1 MKITLKKDL
10 WKTPIQQLSNITP
23 HRNTLPIVQSL
34 MIDPGNGV
42 TLSATDLEL
51 GMKFLVEA
59 EVEEPRPITIPAK
72 KFHDILNSIDTEDVT
87 IEPMSND
94 SIEIKSGNSKFKIVC
109 LPPDEFPPLANI
121 QSDAPLEISYDIF
134 TKMLKQVIMCASTE
148 ETRHFLNGVFF
159 QVADGNINLVGT
171 DGKKLAITHTTT
183 EWVGTMQAI
192 VPIKTVQAI
201 LKLGGVN
208 LRICLIENQL
218 GFTDI
223 DIGTSII
230 SRTIE
235 GAYPDY
241 NAVIAP
247 ILKNGNRVVLKTSE
261 LINSLRRVATMAG
274 TKVRSTKFAVEVDGF
289 DAKLTM
295 VSQNA
300 EVGEASDWI
309 VVEDHEIGDTKIEFA
324 VNADYLLSI
333 LNAISTETLVL
344 KHRDPSSPILIQEP
358 GNEDVSWVLM
368 PMRM

>member
-23 HRNTLPIVQSL
+23 QRNTLPILQSL

-87 IEPMSND
+87 IETISND
-94 SIEIKSGNSKFKIVC
+94 RIEIKSGNSKFKIVC

-134 TKMLKQVIMCASTE
+134 TKMLKQVIMCASKE
-148 ETRHFLNGVFF
+148 DTRYYLNGLFF
-159 QVADGNINLVGT
+159 QVVDGNINLVGT
-171 DGKKLAITHTTT
+171 DGKKLAFTHATT
-183 EWVGTMQAI
+183 EWTGKIQAI
-192 VPIKTVQAI
+192 VPVKTIQAI

-208 LRICLIENQL
+208 LQICLVENQL
-218 GFTDI
+218 GFADI
-223 DIGTSII
+223 NIGTSII

-235 GAYPDY
+235 GEYPDY

-247 ILKNGNRVVLKTSE
+247 VIENTNRIVVKTAD
-261 LINSLRRVATMAG
+261 LINSLRRVVTMAES
-274 TKVRSTKFAVEVDGF
+274 KVRSTKFSVELGGF
-289 DAKLTM
+289 DAKLNM
-295 VSQNA
+295 SSQYA
-300 EVGEASDWI
+300 EIGEATDWI
-309 VVEDHEIGDTKIEFA
+309 AVEDHEIGDVKIEFA

-333 LNAISTETLVL
+333 LNAVSTETVIL
-344 KHRDPSSPILIQEP
+344 KHRDALSPILIQESE
-358 GNEDVSWVLM
+358 NDNVSWVIM
-368 PMRM
+368 PMRL